1 MADDTSQNSGTQP
14 TTGTPPATQTKS
26 GSVDPAKIAEVEA
39 KYTIPESVKNK
50 YPDLIELVLQTE
62 SMKQDE
68 RDYWF
73 QILPV
78 MSEEQLA
85 KFYGILAN
93 EKKQLQKLDAEYT
106 DQMKKLNDKH
116 EREWTDFEVR
126 KKREALQKVES
137 ASEKTEAQTEEELL
151 KKLSEA

>member
-1 MADDTSQNSGTQP
+1 MADNTSPNPASP
-14 TTGTPPATQTKS
+14 ANPGTPVPPPVPAPANPAPQTK
-26 GSVDPAKIAEVEA
+26 GGPIDPAKIKEVEA
-39 KYTIPESVKNK
+39 KYTIPDAVKQK

-106 DQMKKLNDKH
+106 DQMKKLN
-116 EREWTDFEVR
+116 
-126 KKREALQKVES
+126 
-137 ASEKTEAQTEEELL
+137 EK
-151 KKLSEA
+151 